1 MLRLRCRIKIK
12 HKGEI
17 PMSIVNDTSFS
28 FNKQFKFNFN
38 GGELSSDGGLFLLK
52 EFAHRIGF
60 EKIIRDNFQTN
71 DSAAFRFHTDDK
83 NLMQRI
89 FQLLAGYFNDND
101 ADELTTDPVFCAVL
115 GKDALASQ
123 PTMSR
128 FFNRLDEDSLV
139 QFEKIFRILRQK
151 VYGIRPP
158 ENILLDLDST
168 LLQTYGH
175 QEGEGFN
182 YHYQSHGYHP
192 LLCFDGLTGDLL
204 KAELRKGTKY
214 CSSDAHLFLESLLNE
229 FLEKYPDTM
238 ISLRGDSGFA
248 APEIYDL
255 AETHACS
262 YAIRLKMNSTLR
274 SLASDVE
281 ADLDDLTK
289 DNKVDYAV
297 CYGEFMY
304 KAGSWNYARRV
315 VCKVEKPTDQMTY
328 MYTFIVTNMDLAP
341 EDIIR
346 FYCNRG
352 RMENFIKESKNG
364 FDFSCMSSHS
374 MVVNA
379 GRLMICMLAYNL
391 FNWFKRL
398 VLPKHFQK
406 MQIETFRL
414 KLIKIAVR
422 MIRSSRYRSFRFCSS
437 CPYKAEFREILLNIQ
452 QLQIP
457 ELAA

>member
-1 MLRLRCRIKIK
+1 M
-12 HKGEI
+12 
-17 PMSIVNDTSFS
+17 
-28 FNKQFKFNFN
+28 
-38 GGELSSDGGLFLLK
+38 
-52 EFAHRIGF
+52 
-60 EKIIRDNFQTN
+60 
-71 DSAAFRFHTDDK
+71 
-83 NLMQRI
+83 
-89 FQLLAGYFNDND
+89 
-101 ADELTTDPVFCAVL
+101 FCAVL

-123 PTMSR
+123 PTISR
-128 FFNRLDEDSLV
+128 FFNRLDEDSLL
-139 QFEKIFRILRQK
+139 QFEKIFRILRHK
-151 VYGIRPP
+151 IYGIRPP

-168 LLQTYGH
+168 LLKTYGH

-182 YHYQSHGYHP
+182 YHYQSHGFHP

-214 CSSDAHLFLESLLNE
+214 CSSDAHLFLEPLLNE
-229 FLEKYPDTM
+229 FLEQYPDVM

-255 AETHACS
+255 AETHGCS
-262 YAIRLKMNSTLR
+262 YAIRLKMNSNLR
-274 SLASDVE
+274 SSASYVE
-281 ADLDDLTK
+281 ADLDELTK

-304 KAGSWNYARRV
+304 KASSWKYARRV

-328 MYTFIVTNMDLAP
+328 MYTFIVTNMDLSP
-341 EDIIR
+341 GDVIR

-352 RMENFIKESKNG
+352 RMENYIKESKNG
-364 FDFSCMSSHS
+364 FDFSCMSSHA
-374 MVVNA
+374 MLVNA

-414 KLIKIAVR
+414 KLIKIAARV
-422 MIRSSRYRSFRFCSS
+422 IRSARYRSFRFCSS
-437 CPYKAEFREILLNIQ
+437 CPYKDEFREIQRNIQ

-457 ELAA
+457 ELAV

>member
-1 MLRLRCRIKIK
+1 M
-12 HKGEI
+12 
-17 PMSIVNDTSFS
+17 
-28 FNKQFKFNFN
+28 
-38 GGELSSDGGLFLLK
+38 
-52 EFAHRIGF
+52 
-60 EKIIRDNFQTN
+60 
-71 DSAAFRFHTDDK
+71 
-83 NLMQRI
+83 
-89 FQLLAGYFNDND
+89 
-101 ADELTTDPVFCAVL
+101 FCAVL

-123 PTMSR
+123 PTISR
-128 FFNRLDEDSLV
+128 FFNRLDEDSLL
-139 QFEKIFRILRQK
+139 QFEKIFRILRHK
-151 VYGIRPP
+151 IYGIRPP

-168 LLQTYGH
+168 LLKTYGH

-182 YHYQSHGYHP
+182 YHYQSHGFHP

-214 CSSDAHLFLESLLNE
+214 CSSDAHLFLEPLLNE
-229 FLEKYPDTM
+229 FLEQYPDVM
-238 ISLRGDSGFA
+238 ISLRGDSGFS

-255 AETHACS
+255 AETHGCS
-262 YAIRLKMNSTLR
+262 YAIRLKMNSNLR
-274 SLASDVE
+274 SSTSYVE
-281 ADLDDLTK
+281 SDLDELTK

-304 KAGSWNYARRV
+304 KASSWKYARRV

-328 MYTFIVTNMDLAP
+328 MYTFIVTNMDLSP
-341 EDIIR
+341 EDVIR

-352 RMENFIKESKNG
+352 RMENYIKESKNG
-364 FDFSCMSSHS
+364 FDFSCMSSHA
-374 MVVNA
+374 MLVNA

-414 KLIKIAVR
+414 KLIKIAARV
-422 MIRSSRYRSFRFCSS
+422 IRSARYRSFRFCSS
-437 CPYKAEFREILLNIQ
+437 CPYKDEFREIQQNIQ

-457 ELAA
+457 ELAV

>member
-1 MLRLRCRIKIK
+1 
-12 HKGEI
+12 
-17 PMSIVNDTSFS
+17 MSIVNDTSFS
-28 FNKQFKFNFN
+28 FNKQFKYNFN

-52 EFAHRIGF
+52 EFANRIGF
-60 EKIIRDNFQTN
+60 EKVIRDNFQTN
-71 DSAAFRFHTDDK
+71 DPAVFRIHTDDK

-89 FQLLAGYFNDND
+89 YQILAGYFNDND

-123 PTMSR
+123 PTISR
-128 FFNRLDEDSLV
+128 FFNRLDEDSLL
-139 QFEKIFRILRQK
+139 QFEKIFRILRHK
-151 VYGIRPP
+151 IYGIRPP

-168 LLQTYGH
+168 LLKTYGH

-182 YHYQSHGYHP
+182 YHYQSHGFHP

-214 CSSDAHLFLESLLNE
+214 CSSDAHLFLEPLLNE
-229 FLEKYPDTM
+229 FLEQYPDVM

-255 AETHACS
+255 AETHGCS
-262 YAIRLKMNSTLR
+262 YAIRLKMNSNLR
-274 SLASDVE
+274 SSASYVE
-281 ADLDDLTK
+281 ADLDELTK

-304 KAGSWNYARRV
+304 KASSWKYARRV
-315 VCKVEKPTDQMTY
+315 V
-328 MYTFIVTNMDLAP
+328 TNMDLSP
-341 EDIIR
+341 EDVIR

-352 RMENFIKESKNG
+352 RMENYIKESKNG
-364 FDFSCMSSHS
+364 FDFSCMSSHA
-374 MVVNA
+374 MLVNA

-414 KLIKIAVR
+414 KLIKIAARV
-422 MIRSSRYRSFRFCSS
+422 IRSARYRSFRFCSS
-437 CPYKAEFREILLNIQ
+437 CPYKDEFREIQRNIQ

-457 ELAA
+457 ELAV